1 MVSFPRNQQPVGEL
15 HRVAFAPPSPPKQ
28 NNNDCLQLLG
38 ATLASP
44 RRRSTGSC
52 HRGAGGERTG
62 RAAAAAAAAGLVGA
76 LQRLGRLRLAPLHAE
91 EGHSRYLR
99 SPVSMRMI
107 NKAREEQNTVL
118 ARDPSGLAL
127 CNGIALICPRGLDQS
142 DPSGTTTCNSPSAY
156 LQT

>member
-1 MVSFPRNQQPVGEL
+1 MVSFLRNQQPVGEL
-15 HRVAFAPPSPPKQ
+15 QRVAFAPPSPPKQ

-91 EGHSRYLR
+91 EGRAACQLTAYSCSEGFATGAAAVGCEH
-99 SPVSMRMI
+99 M
-107 NKAREEQNTVL
+107 
-118 ARDPSGLAL
+118 
-127 CNGIALICPRGLDQS
+127 
-142 DPSGTTTCNSPSAY
+142 SAY
-156 LQT
+156 SCRRDSP

>member
-15 HRVAFAPPSPPKQ
+15 HRVAFAPPSPPK

-91 EGHSRYLR
+91 EGEP
-99 SPVSMRMI
+99 PVSSQPTAAVRGS
-107 NKAREEQNTVL
+107 QQ
-118 ARDPSGLAL
+118 GLRL
-127 CNGIALICPRGLDQS
+127 
-142 DPSGTTTCNSPSAY
+142 
-156 LQT
+156 

>member
-15 HRVAFAPPSPPKQ
+15 HRVAFAPPSPPK

-62 RAAAAAAAAGLVGA
+62 RAAAAAAAGLVGA

>member
-1 MVSFPRNQQPVGEL
+1 MVSFLRNQQPVGEL
-15 HRVAFAPPSPPKQ
+15 HRVAFAPPSPPK

-62 RAAAAAAAAGLVGA
+62 RAAAAAAAGLVGA

-91 EGHSRYLR
+91 EGRAACQLTAYSCSEGFATGAAAVGCEH
-99 SPVSMRMI
+99 M
-107 NKAREEQNTVL
+107 
-118 ARDPSGLAL
+118 
-127 CNGIALICPRGLDQS
+127 
-142 DPSGTTTCNSPSAY
+142 SAY
-156 LQT
+156 SCRRDSP